1 MTLIMG
7 AVIIDEDL
15 TKRQEKCVYYKG
27 GKPLL
32 IKAGPGAGKTF
43 VLTERVKY
51 LLEIEIKNP
60 ESYLIITFSVKA
72 AEELK
77 VKLSNKDIPE
87 ETIKKMQISTI
98 HSFCLK
104 LLEDPKRNHKRE
116 GYKIYSDDNGE
127 RMKLFLKN
135 HLKCLGFEN
144 EYFANASHVS
154 AILDKYDE
162 YTMYYVDTD
171 GLVNYIK
178 ETRKIEPKYLEI
190 V

>member
-51 LLEIEIKNP
+51 LLEKEKKNP
-60 ESYLIITFSVKA
+60 ESFLIITFSVKA

-77 VKLSNKDIPE
+77 VKLSNKDIPDFHN
-87 ETIKKMQISTI
+87 SL
-98 HSFCLK
+98 F
-104 LLEDPKRNHKRE
+104 LLE
-116 GYKIYSDDNGE
+116 
-127 RMKLFLKN
+127 
-135 HLKCLGFEN
+135 
-144 EYFANASHVS
+144 
-154 AILDKYDE
+154 AI
-162 YTMYYVDTD
+162 
-171 GLVNYIK
+171 G
-178 ETRKIEPKYLEI
+178 RP
-190 V
+190 